1 MSESKQINERKLLMA
16 GFLAL
21 VAAGIGFAVRG
32 GLLSTWSKTY
42 GFTFTELGQITGGGL
57 LGFGLVIL
65 LTGMVIDKVGYKKLL
80 LIALVCHVI
89 SAVMLFFATPVFNS
103 SGKDATYQ
111 ILFWSSFI
119 FAVGNGICEGVINPL
134 TADLYPKQKT
144 HYLNI
149 LHAGWPGGL
158 VLGGLIALLVG
169 GGIAWE
175 ILLALYLVPAA
186 VYGYYTVTEEFP
198 KTAAQ
203 SGAISYA
210 GMFKKCLVPFF
221 IFLVIV
227 HAMVGYVELGTDS
240 WISKITG
247 SILESESKGL
257 MLFIY
262 ASTLMFILR
271 FFAGPIVHRIS
282 SLGLLFVSA
291 ILGALGLY
299 LIGSSSGAFM
309 MILAVTIYGVGKT
322 FLWPTM
328 LGVVGERFPT
338 SATLAM
344 SILGC
349 AGMVS
354 AGLFGGPGIGY
365 KQDRFASEALQKEA
379 PETFKRVKA
388 DDPNGFLFFKEVTGL
403 NGQKV
408 AAVTDYDKAIGND
421 KEIAQENGTWESE
434 KFAKLREMD
443 AWWEQNKEFE
453 EIDATPVAE
462 AGLVGS
468 RSAIKVTAFV
478 PLVMAVCFFLMILGF
493 RSKGGYLPISGEEAS
508 GGVQGPV
515 R

>member
-1 MSESKQINERKLLMA
+1 MA

-32 GLLSTWSKTY
+32 GLLSTWSAKY

-65 LTGMVIDKVGYKKLL
+65 LTGVIVDKVGYKKLL
-80 LIALVCHVI
+80 LAAFVCHVI

-103 SGKDATYQ
+103 AGKDATYQ

-158 VLGGLIALLVG
+158 VLGGLIALLIG

-175 ILLALYLVPAA
+175 ILLALYLVPA
-186 VYGYYTVTEEFP
+186 VIYGYYTLTEKFP

-203 SGAISYA
+203 TGAISYS
-210 GMFKKCLVPFF
+210 GMFKNCLVPFF

-247 SILESESKGL
+247 SILNSESQGL

-262 ASTLMFILR
+262 ASSLMFILR

-291 ILGALGLY
+291 ILGSLGLF
-299 LIGSSSGAFM
+299 LIGSSSGAIM
-309 MILAVTIYGVGKT
+309 MILAVTVYSLGKT

-328 LGVVGERFPT
+328 LGVVGERFPA

-344 SILGC
+344 SILGF
-349 AGMVS
+349 AGMTS
-354 AGLFGGPGIGY
+354 AGLLGGPGIGY
-365 KQDRFASEALQKEA
+365 KQDRFASEALQEEA
-379 PETFKRVKA
+379 PETFERVKA
-388 DDPNGFLFFKEVTGL
+388 DAPNGFLFFKEVTGL

-408 AAVTDYDKAIGND
+408 AAVTDYEKAIGKD
-421 KEIAQENGTWESE
+421 KEIAQKNDTWDSE
-434 KFAKLREMD
+434 KFTKLRELD
-443 AWWEQNKEFE
+443 AWWQENKEFKE
-453 EIDATPVAE
+453 VDADPVAE
-462 AGLVGS
+462 AGLTGS
-468 RSAIKVTAFV
+468 RSAIKVTALI
-478 PLVMAVCFFLMILGF
+478 PLTMAGCFLLMILGF
-493 RSKGGYLPISGEEAS
+493 RAKGGYIPISGEEAS
-508 GGVQGPV
+508 GGVEGPV

>member
-32 GLLSTWSKTY
+32 GLLTTWSAKY

-65 LTGMVIDKVGYKKLL
+65 LTGVVIDKVGYKKLL
-80 LIALVCHVI
+80 LIAFVCHVI
-89 SAVMLFFATPVFNS
+89 SAIMLFFATPVFNS
-103 SGKDATYQ
+103 AGKDATYQ

-134 TADLYPKQKT
+134 VSDLYPKQKT

-158 VLGGLIALLVG
+158 VLGGLIALLIG

-175 ILLALYLVPAA
+175 ILLALYLVPA
-186 VYGYYTVTEEFP
+186 VIYGYYTVTETFP

-203 SGAISYA
+203 SGTISYG
-210 GMFKKCLVPFF
+210 GMVKNCLVPFF
-221 IFLVIV
+221 IVLVV
-227 HAMVGYVELGTDS
+227 VQALVGYVELGTDS

-282 SLGLLFVSA
+282 SLGLLLVSA
-291 ILGALGLY
+291 LLGALGLY

-309 MILAVTIYGVGKT
+309 MIVAVTIYGIGKT

-328 LGVVGERFPT
+328 LGVVGERFPA
-338 SATLAM
+338 SSTLAM
-344 SILGC
+344 SILGF
-349 AGMVS
+349 AGMTS
-354 AGLFGGPGIGY
+354 AGLLGGPGIGY
-365 KQDRFASEALQKEA
+365 KQDRFASESLQKEA
-379 PETFKRVKA
+379 PETFERVKA
-388 DDPNGFLFFKEVTGL
+388 DDPSGFLFFKEVTGL

-408 AAVTDYDKAIGND
+408 AAVTDYEKAIGTD
-421 KEIAQENGTWESE
+421 KKIAQDNKTWDSE
-434 KFAKLREMD
+434 QFANLRELDSWAEKNKAFQEVD
-443 AWWEQNKEFE
+443 AK
-453 EIDATPVAE
+453 PVAE

-468 RSAIKVTAFV
+468 RSAIKMTALI
-478 PLVMAVCFFLMILGF
+478 PLAMAGFYLLMILGF
-493 RSKGGYLPISGEEAS
+493 KAKGGYKAVDGSDH
-508 GGVQGPV
+508 
-515 R
+515 

>member
-1 MSESKQINERKLLMA
+1 MSDSKQINERKLLIA

-32 GLLSTWSKTY
+32 GLLNTWSAKY

-65 LTGMVIDKVGYKKLL
+65 ITGFVIDKVGYKKLL
-80 LIALVCHVI
+80 LIAFICHVI

-103 SGKDATYQ
+103 AGKDATYQ
-111 ILFWSSFI
+111 ILFWSSFV

-144 HYLNI
+144 HYLNL

-158 VLGGLIALLVG
+158 VLGGLIALLIG

-186 VYGYYTVTEEFP
+186 IYGYYAITENFP

-203 SGAISYA
+203 AGAISYG

-221 IFLVIV
+221 IFLVFV

-240 WISKITG
+240 WIPKITG

-257 MLFIY
+257 MLLIY
-262 ASTLMFILR
+262 ASSLMFILR

-282 SLGLLFVSA
+282 SLGLLLVSA
-291 ILGALGLY
+291 LLGALGLY
-299 LIGSSSGAFM
+299 LIGSSSGVLM
-309 MILAVTIYGVGKT
+309 MVVAVTIYGIGKT

-344 SILGC
+344 SILGF
-349 AGMVS
+349 AGMTS
-354 AGLFGGPGIGY
+354 AGLLGGPGIGY
-365 KQDRFASEALQKEA
+365 KQDRFASEALEQKA
-379 PETFKRVKA
+379 PETFNRIKA
-388 DDPNGFLFFKEVTGL
+388 DTPNGFLFFKEVTGL

-408 AAVTDYDKAIGND
+408 AALTDYDSAIGTD
-421 KEIAQENGTWESE
+421 KKIAQANGTWDS
-434 KFAKLREMD
+434 KQFANLRDLD
-443 AWWEQNKEFE
+443 AWTEENKEFK
-453 EIDATPVAE
+453 EIDTEPVSE
-462 AGLVGS
+462 AGLIGS
-468 RSAIKVTAFV
+468 RSAIKVTALIPF
-478 PLVMAVCFFLMILGF
+478 VMAICFFLMILGF
-493 RSKGGYLPISGEEAS
+493 WTKGGYRALSDSEA
-508 GGVQGPV
+508 
-515 R
+515 

>member
-32 GLLSTWSKTY
+32 GLLNTWSAKY

-57 LGFGLVIL
+57 LGFGIVIL
-65 LTGMVIDKVGYKKLL
+65 LTGFVIDKVGYKKLL
-80 LIALVCHVI
+80 LIAFICHVV
-89 SAVMLFFATPVFNS
+89 SAIMLFFATPVFNS
-103 SGKDATYQ
+103 AGKDATYQ

-134 TADLYPKQKT
+134 TSDLYPNEKT
-144 HYLNI
+144 HYLNL

-158 VLGGLIALLVG
+158 VLGGLIALLIG

-186 VYGYYTVTEEFP
+186 IYGYFAVTEKFP

-203 SGAISYA
+203 AGAISYG

-221 IFLVIV
+221 LFLVVV

-240 WISKITG
+240 WIPKITG

-257 MLFIY
+257 MLLIY
-262 ASTLMFILR
+262 ASSLMFVLR

-282 SLGLLFVSA
+282 SLGLLLVSA
-291 ILGALGLY
+291 LLGALGLY
-299 LIGSSSGAFM
+299 LIGSSSGAVM
-309 MILAVTIYGVGKT
+309 MVVAVTIYGIGKT

-344 SILGC
+344 SILGF
-349 AGMVS
+349 AGMTS
-354 AGLFGGPGIGY
+354 AGLLGGPGIGY
-365 KQDRFASEALQKEA
+365 KQDRFASEALQEEA
-379 PETFKRVKA
+379 PETFDRIKA
-388 DDPNGFLFFKEVTGL
+388 DAPNGFLFFKKVTGL

-408 AAVTDYDKAIGND
+408 AAVTDYDNAIGTD
-421 KEIAQENGTWESE
+421 KKIAQENGTWDS
-434 KFAKLREMD
+434 KQFANLRELD
-443 AWWEQNKEFE
+443 AWAAENKEFQE
-453 EIDATPVAE
+453 VDAAPVVE

-468 RSAIKVTAFV
+468 RSAIKVTALV
-478 PLVMAVCFFLMILGF
+478 PFVMALCFLLMILGF
-493 RSKGGYLPISGEEAS
+493 KAKGGYRALSEDEA
-508 GGVQGPV
+508 
-515 R
+515 